1 MGRLPIKASPIFC
14 KGNTRSFTSALI
26 KVFIERTWINCV
38 YEGHRVFDF
47 QTHVFPKECV
57 RLIERSKSPIRVG
70 RSSNGELFLA
80 EQGRDQGFNFLPR
93 FLYDG
98 FEKRMKVVGRSGVDV
113 QVLSVPAPGVDRF
126 GPRLARKL
134 ARTINDSIAEL
145 SDKYPD
151 SVTGLASVP
160 FSDVPVAVE
169 EVRRAVKEKGLKG
182 IEAFTNVNG
191 KYLDSPEF
199 YPIYEEAVR
208 LGVPIYVH
216 PTVPNIAPVV
226 GSEYNV
232 SLLYAWPFDT
242 TVSMT
247 RLAFSSVLRKHP
259 KLELVFTHG
268 GGMVPFY
275 NMRVRTLN
283 AAYGK
288 DLGGLRS
295 KEPSFENLRKINVDL
310 AVHYAPAMLCAISF
324 FSTQRCVFA
333 TDFPYGR
340 RDGSE
345 LLELSMKAVA
355 ELNIDDDGKDKIL
368 GGNASKML
376 RV

>member
-1 MGRLPIKASPIFC
+1 MFQ
-14 KGNTRSFTSALI
+14 
-26 KVFIERTWINCV
+26 
-38 YEGHRVFDF
+38 GHRVFDF

-57 RLIERSKSPIRVG
+57 KLIEDSKSPMGVR
-70 RSSNGELFLA
+70 RSPDGELFLA
-80 EQGRDQGFNFLPR
+80 EAGEDRGFNFLPR

-126 GPRLARKL
+126 GPKVAGRL
-134 ARTINDSIAEL
+134 ARTINDSIAKL
-145 SDKYPD
+145 SERYPD

-160 FSDVPVAVE
+160 FSDVPAAVE
-169 EVRRAVKEKGLKG
+169 ETRRAVEEKGLRG

-191 KYLDSPEF
+191 TYLDSPAF
-199 YPIYEEAVR
+199 FPIYEEAVR

-216 PTVPNIAPVV
+216 PTVPNIAAAV
-226 GSEYNV
+226 GAEYNV

-247 RLAFSSVLRKHP
+247 RLAFSSVLRRHP
-259 KLELVFTHG
+259 KLEFVFTHG

-275 NMRVRTLN
+275 NVRVRTLN
-283 AAYGK
+283 AAYGRE
-288 DLGGLRS
+288 LGGLDS
-295 KEPSFENLRKINVDL
+295 KEPSFENFRKINIDL

-324 FSTQRCVFA
+324 FSARRCVFA

-355 ELNIDDDGKDKIL
+355 ELDIDDDEKDRIL
-368 GGNASKML
+368 GGNASRML
-376 RV
+376 HM